1 MWLALGMKWS
11 NPWFTV
17 SVVRFKYSDKS
28 NLCVEV
34 AFLFFADDISGLF
47 RESRTIKQAW
57 IQRPQRFPSQ
67 ALRANAK
74 ESRRDVTFR
83 PQNTSIC
90 FRSNH
95 FLIAI
100 QDSPRTSHTKHMK
113 SIFSTFG
120 LPLVLTSILLASTGC
135 VTRETQYAYPPPR
148 VVVAQPGGPS
158 EVVVAEPPPPPQVEY
173 ATAAPGPEFIWVS
186 GVWVWEGG
194 WVWHA
199 GHWDHP
205 PRPGARWVGP
215 HYYFRHGRHV
225 YVRGYWRY

>member
-1 MWLALGMKWS
+1 
-11 NPWFTV
+11 
-17 SVVRFKYSDKS
+17 
-28 NLCVEV
+28 
-34 AFLFFADDISGLF
+34 
-47 RESRTIKQAW
+47 
-57 IQRPQRFPSQ
+57 
-67 ALRANAK
+67 
-74 ESRRDVTFR
+74 
-83 PQNTSIC
+83 
-90 FRSNH
+90 
-95 FLIAI
+95 
-100 QDSPRTSHTKHMK
+100 MK
-113 SIFSTFG
+113 SIFSTCG
-120 LPLVLTSILLASTGC
+120 LPLVLTSILLAATGC
-135 VTRETQYAYPPPR
+135 VTRETRYSYPPPR